1 MDWFRGP
8 VRGGITG
15 GITRGAAYLWI
26 VVGSKLPPGMAAQA
40 RPTASQGTS
49 KPAPPTAP
57 AFSNCR
63 LVTIAHPPSQRPT
76 SAGGRLT
83 GRPSRV
89 FAGSTSLESR
99 IGGSQ
104 PPRSPHDPLTRA
116 IPGPQPY
123 RARVLPSRGRHGGSQ
138 AVRSSF
144 SPSGT
149 CNTLA
154 THTQPTNAVAV
165 TESR

>member
-1 MDWFRGP
+1 MPGGRTCWRNWRTAMAYRSMDWFRGP

-63 LVTIAHPPSQRPT
+63 LGTIAHPPSQRPT
-76 SAGGRLT
+76 PAVGLLT
-83 GRPSRV
+83 GQLASRPADS
-89 FAGSTSLESR
+89 G
-99 IGGSQ
+99 
-104 PPRSPHDPLTRA
+104 PYPRSR
-116 IPGPQPY
+116 PY
-123 RARVLPSRGRHGGSQ
+123 RARVLRSRSRHGGSQ
-138 AVRSSF
+138 AVRQGSRILF
-144 SPSGT
+144 SQWNLYRP
-149 CNTLA
+149 CD
-154 THTQPTNAVAV
+154 
-165 TESR
+165 SRDNPQTP